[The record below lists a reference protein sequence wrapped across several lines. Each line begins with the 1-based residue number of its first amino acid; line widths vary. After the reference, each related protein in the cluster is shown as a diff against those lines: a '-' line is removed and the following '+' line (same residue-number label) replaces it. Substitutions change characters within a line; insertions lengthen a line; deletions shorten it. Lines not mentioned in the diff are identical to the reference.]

1 MRCEETQTLNLDGSG
16 LSGPRRQQFFFSKHL
31 EMTAIPPFLPTYP
44 FLFCFFFFLKIIYS
58 LPDLFFFSKFNLC
71 SVCSSFLIPRITVSV
86 FLLMAVLNG
95 DHLFSGSSSSS
106 SLTEIAQADHLWYI
120 ITMFEAHVRNSFFV
134 PTFSFFYST
143 N

>member
-1 MRCEETQTLNLDGSG
+1 MISSRKGKKEKKNIYVAHEMWRDPDPESWWIRTIRSQTAAI
-16 LSGPRRQQFFFSKHL
+16 FFFQTFGNDRYSTVL
-31 EMTAIPPFLPTYP
+31 AYVPFSL
-44 FLFCFFFFLKIIYS
+44 LFFFFLKIIYS

-106 SLTEIAQADHLWYI
+106 SLTEIA
-120 ITMFEAHVRNSFFV
+120 
-134 PTFSFFYST
+134 
-143 N
+143 